1 MAWEDW
7 FQDVA
12 GSVVKSAA
20 DAKFTQ
26 PYEIQ
31 KLQLQALGQLGMYNE
46 GKPQAV
52 ASPGLLGMSQGATVL
67 LIAGALL
74 AVYMLKD

>member
-1 MAWEDW
+1 MAWEEW

-20 DAKFTQ
+20 DAKFTK

-31 KLQLQALGQLGMYNE
+31 KLQLQALGENGLLYNE
-46 GKPQAV
+46 GRPAT
-52 ASPGLLGMSQGATVL
+52 ASAAPVFNMTTML
-67 LIAGALL
+67 LIGGVVIAAALL
-74 AVYMLKD
+74 LRD

>member
-31 KLQLQALGQLGMYNE
+31 KLQLQALGSLGMYNE

-52 ASPGLLGMSQGATVL
+52 ASTSMFGMSQGMVL
-67 LIAGALL
+67 LIGLGVVV
-74 AVYMLKD
+74 AVFALKD